1 MADKLFSD
9 YVCITYWNLKQTI
22 LFDFKIVQSEYVL
35 ITTERGLISARGGE
49 NVTRA
54 SLNSTFLFH
63 FNCISV

>member
-35 ITTERGLISARGGE
+35 ISTERGLISARGGDFTLLYFTLQE
-49 NVTRA
+49 CE
-54 SLNSTFLFH
+54 SK
-63 FNCISV
+63 

>member
-49 NVTRA
+49 LDLENHTLQKYNFIA
-54 SLNSTFLFH
+54 
-63 FNCISV
+63 CYW